1 MPKQLVGGRDSRLV
15 LGSSLI
21 EIADRPANRVLAA
34 SKKIM
39 NMLKTNNNN
48 IRSVDKKAGSGAT
61 MHSNPSVES

>member
-39 NMLKTNNNN
+39 NMLKTNNI
-48 IRSVDKKAGSGAT
+48 IRSVDKKAAPGAI

>member
-1 MPKQLVGGRDSRLV
+1 MPRQLVGGKDSQLV

-48 IRSVDKKAGSGAT
+48 TKSYDKKASHGAT